1 MNENGRRWLSIREV
15 SKLLNVHEITLFRLI
30 ARGQVPAARLGGRL
44 FIYWK
49 RLEEQLEAQTD
60 RRAK

>member
-15 SKLLNVHEITLFRLI
+15 SKLLNVHEITLYRLI

-44 FIYWK
+44 FIDWK